1 MRFRDRVEAG
11 QQLAELLKPFRDEN
25 TLVLA
30 LPRGGVPVG
39 YEVARALGAPLDV
52 IVVRKLGAL
61 SQPELGLGAIA
72 EGGALWVDS
81 WLLRE
86 LEISPGQ
93 LEQIAHREA
102 AELERRV
109 SMYRGGRPLPA
120 IEGRTVIVV
129 DDGVATG
136 GTVRAALR
144 ALREHRPRRLV
155 LAVPVIAAE
164 AALVLRREV
173 DDLICVYAPEEFYA
187 VGAWYDEFSQ
197 TTDDEVKSLLDAARE
212 ASLQGRPAPV
222 APSLPP
228 ADPEEVAIPCDGGS
242 LEGLLEFP
250 RSAHGLVIFAHGS
263 GSGRHSPRNQHVARV
278 LRDAGLATLL
288 LDLLTL
294 DEERI
299 DELTGHLRFD
309 IEFLARRLVAATRW
323 AAQRPD
329 ISQLSIGYF
338 GASTGAGA
346 ALVAAAQIPELV
358 HAIVSRGGRP
368 DLAGAK
374 SLAIVKA
381 PTLLIVGGRDE
392 EVLQLN
398 RQAMALLQV
407 EHRLVVVP
415 GATHLFEEPGTLD
428 TVARLAAR
436 WFGQHLEPAR
446 VEARA

>member
-25 TLVLA
+25 PLVLA

-39 YEVARALGAPLDV
+39 YEVARALGAPFDV
-52 IVVRKLGAL
+52 IVVRKLGAPM
-61 SQPELGLGAIA
+61 QPELGVGAIA

-86 LEISPGQ
+86 LEISPEQ

-109 SMYRGGRPLPA
+109 VLYRGGRPPPS

-144 ALREHRPRRLV
+144 ALREHRPGRVV

-164 AALVLRREV
+164 TARTLRREV
-173 DDLICVYAPEEFYA
+173 DDLVCVFAPEYFDA

-197 TTDDEVKSLLDAARE
+197 TTDEEVKSLLDTARE
-212 ASLQGRPAPV
+212 ASLHRRPAPA
-222 APSLPP
+222 APSP
-228 ADPEEVAIPCDGGS
+228 AAAEPDEVALPCEGGS
-242 LEGLLEFP
+242 LEGLLQIP

-278 LRDAGLATLL
+278 LGDAGLATLL

-299 DELTGHLRFD
+299 DEVTGHLRFD
-309 IEFLARRLVAATRW
+309 IEFLARRLIVATRW
-323 AAQRPD
+323 AMQRPD
-329 ISQLSIGYF
+329 ARHLPIGYF

-346 ALVAAAQIPELV
+346 ALVAGAQIPNLV
-358 HAIVSRGGRP
+358 RAIVSRGGRP

-374 SLAIVKA
+374 SLALVKA

-398 RQAMALLQV
+398 REAMALLQV
-407 EHRLVVVP
+407 ERRLVVVP
-415 GATHLFEEPGTLD
+415 GATHLFEEPGALD
-428 TVARLAAR
+428 AVARLAAG
-436 WFGQHLEPAR
+436 WFGQHLVPSALEAR
-446 VEARA
+446 V

>member
-1 MRFRDRVEAG
+1 MRFVDRVEAG

-25 TLVLA
+25 PLVLA

-39 YEVARALGAPLDV
+39 YEVARILSAPLDV
-52 IVVRKLGAL
+52 IVVRKLGAPM
-61 SQPELGLGAIA
+61 QPELGLGAIA
-72 EGGALWVDS
+72 EGGAMWVDS

-86 LEISPGQ
+86 LDVSPKQ
-93 LEQIAHREA
+93 LEGIAQREA

-109 SMYRGGRPLPA
+109 ALYRGGRPLPT

-144 ALREHRPRRLV
+144 ALREHHPKRV
-155 LAVPVIAAE
+155 ILAVPVIAAGT
-164 AALVLRREV
+164 AIALRREV
-173 DDLICVYAPEEFYA
+173 DDLICVFAPEDFYA

-197 TTDDEVKSLLDAARE
+197 TTDAEVKSLLDAAHE
-212 ASLQGRPAPV
+212 ASLHGRPAP
-222 APSLPP
+222 ATPAPP
-228 ADPEEVAIPCDGGS
+228 AADPDEVSIPCAGGS
-242 LEGLLEFP
+242 LEGLLHIP
-250 RSAHGLVIFAHGS
+250 RAAHGLVIFAHGS

-294 DEERI
+294 EEERV
-299 DELTGHLRFD
+299 DEVTGHLRFD
-309 IEFLARRLVAATRW
+309 IEFLARRLITATRW

-329 ISQLSIGYF
+329 TAHLPIGYF

-346 ALVAAAQIPELV
+346 ALVAAAQIPDLV

-407 EHRLVVVP
+407 QHRLVVVP

-428 TVARLAAR
+428 AVARLAAG
-436 WFGQHLEPAR
+436 WFSQHLVPGAL
-446 VEARA
+446 EARA